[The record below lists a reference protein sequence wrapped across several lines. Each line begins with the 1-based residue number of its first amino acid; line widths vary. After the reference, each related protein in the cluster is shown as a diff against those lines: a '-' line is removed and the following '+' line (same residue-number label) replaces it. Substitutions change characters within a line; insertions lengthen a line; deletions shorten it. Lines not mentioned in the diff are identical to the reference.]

1 MTSERESLGAIVTDE
16 VLQVPCKQRE
26 NSAEG
31 NSDEIYGSS
40 PGTDVTPGPGPPQ
53 PAGFIAVPQALLSG
67 DQAEINPAK
76 NQHRGATGAVVGQ
89 SWREGPARSGSAPG
103 EVQCMR
109 SST

>member
-76 NQHRGATGAVVGQ
+76 NKHRVPQGQ
-89 SWREGPARSGSAPG
+89 LLGRAGERDQPEVEVPQEKSSA
-103 EVQCMR
+103 
-109 SST
+109 